1 MSWRSTTVVWF
12 LVAAAGLL
20 SATPASAQDEYFDV
34 MLLAGLRDAG
44 VVEEIDARSFQVYRI
59 PLSYPIRNLE
69 KHPWG
74 LRITFPVSLG
84 SHRIEALTE
93 IGEFVDGLDSIS
105 IIPGVEALLP
115 VGSHW
120 VIKPFGEVGFGSASS
135 EGGTEVLYG
144 AGVRS
149 QGEYDADRVHLMF
162 GGAAMYKQPSTTRAA
177 FDSYS
182 KIEIAA
188 DAQLPLG
195 FSLGSRKARGGVFAM
210 ARQFFDLD
218 IQRIGQEPIKLEQ
231 QYEVGISFSTD
242 PVIKLWKIK
251 LPWIAVGY
259 RFGDI
264 FTGVR
269 LYFSFP
275 F

>member
-1 MSWRSTTVVWF
+1 MSWRSYSLVWVLVVTAA
-12 LVAAAGLL
+12 LLKVA
-20 SATPASAQDEYFDV
+20 PASAQDEDFD
-34 MLLAGLRDAG
+34 LLLSGIRDAG
-44 VVEEIDARSFQVYRI
+44 TVTDVDAQSFQVYRI
-59 PLSYPIRNLE
+59 PISFPIRNLE

-74 LRITFPVSLG
+74 LRVTFPVSLG
-84 SHRIEALTE
+84 SYRIEALTDV
-93 IGEFVDGLDSIS
+93 GDFVVGLESIS

-120 VIKPFGEVGFGSASS
+120 VLKPFGEVGFGSSTS
-135 EGGTEVLYG
+135 EGGTEVLWG
-144 AGVRS
+144 AGIRS
-149 QGEYDADRVHLMF
+149 RGDYDPGRFRVTL
-162 GGAAMYKQPSTTRAA
+162 GGAAMYKQPSNTRAT

-182 KIEIAA
+182 KIEVGA

-195 FSLGSRKARGGVFAM
+195 FSMGSKRALGGVFGM
-210 ARQFFDLD
+210 YRQYFNLD
-218 IQRIGQEPIKLEQ
+218 VQRVGQEPIKLEH

-242 PVIKLWKIK
+242 PVIRLWKIK
-251 LPWIAVGY
+251 LPWIALSY
-259 RFGDI
+259 RFGDV